1 MLHSNESE
9 KMQNEQNIK
18 VLGAKVNNLKDVD
31 VEIPRGK
38 LVVITG
44 VSGSG
49 KSSLAFDTLY
59 AEGQRRYVESLSS
72 YARQFMGKMPKPECK
87 AILGLPP
94 AIAIEQKVNTRNP
107 RSTVGT
113 STEIYDYMR
122 LLFGRVGHTFSPIS
136 GEEVRKHTIDDVV
149 RFAMTYPEGS
159 RMAITAPVT
168 LPEGRKFASQLDV
181 YLKAGYSR
189 LMRGGEFIDI
199 DELLTEVRA
208 AGDGAD
214 YNPADYQLLVDR
226 LAVSSEADEQS
237 RLRDSVE
244 SAFFEGRDRLK
255 LQIWADDGIVAK
267 DFSRVFEADGMTFEV
282 PTDMMFNFN
291 NPVGACPTC
300 EGFGKVMGI
309 DERLVI
315 PNNTLSIYDNAVAC
329 WRGDKMSEWK
339 KVFISDSAQFGFPIH
354 KPYLD
359 LSQEEK
365 NLLWHGPTDRQLS
378 QPGIKLTYG
387 DFPSIDRF
395 FRMVDENLYK
405 IQYRVMKARYQ
416 GKTVCPACHGSLLK
430 RKRTR

>member
-1 MLHSNESE
+1 
-9 KMQNEQNIK
+9 MQNEQNIK
-18 VLGAKVNNLKDVD
+18 VLGAKVNNLKNVD

-94 AIAIEQKVNTRNP
+94 AISIEQKVNTRNP

-113 STEIYDYMR
+113 STEIYDYLR
-122 LLFGRVGHTFSPIS
+122 LLFGRIGHTFSPAS
-136 GEEVRKHTIDDVV
+136 GEEVKKHTIDDVV
-149 RFAMTYPEGS
+149 SFAMTYPEGS
-159 RMAITAPVT
+159 RMAVTAPVT
-168 LPEGRKFASQLDV
+168 VPEGRKFASQLDV

-189 LMRGGEFIDI
+189 LMRQNEFIDI
-199 DELLTEVRA
+199 DELLAEVRNGKEEDFDPA
-208 AGDGAD
+208 AYD
-214 YNPADYQLLVDR
+214 LLVDR
-226 LAVSSEADEQS
+226 PAVSSDPDELS

-244 SAFFEGRDRLK
+244 SAFFEGHDRLK
-255 LQIWADDGIVAK
+255 IRIWADEGLVTK
-267 DFSRVFEADGMTFEV
+267 EFSRAFEADGITFEV

-291 NPVGACPTC
+291 NPIGACPTC
-300 EGFGKVMGI
+300 EGFGKVLGI

-339 KVFISDSAQFGFPIH
+339 RIFFGTFRQP
-354 KPYLD
+354 K
-359 LSQEEK
+359 SFR
-365 NLLWHGPTDRQLS
+365 GP
-378 QPGIKLTYG
+378 
-387 DFPSIDRF
+387 
-395 FRMVDENLYK
+395 E
-405 IQYRVMKARYQ
+405 
-416 GKTVCPACHGSLLK
+416 
-430 RKRTR
+430 

>member
-1 MLHSNESE
+1 MQKKTDNIYDRE
-9 KMQNEQNIK
+9 KNIS

-72 YARQFMGKMPKPECK
+72 YARQFMGKMPKPECR

-113 STEIYDYMR
+113 STEIYDYLR
-122 LLFGRVGHTFSPIS
+122 LLFGRIGHTFSPAS
-136 GEEVRKHTIDDVV
+136 GEEVKKHTIDDVV
-149 RFAMTYPEGS
+149 SFAMTYPEGS
-159 RMAITAPVT
+159 RMAVTAPVT
-168 LPEGRKFASQLDV
+168 VPEGRKFASQLDV

-189 LMRGGEFIDI
+189 LMRQNEFIDI
-199 DELLTEVRA
+199 DELLAEVRNGKEEDFDPA
-208 AGDGAD
+208 AYD
-214 YNPADYQLLVDR
+214 LLVDR
-226 LAVSSEADEQS
+226 LAVSSDPDELS

-244 SAFFEGRDRLK
+244 SAFFEGHDRLK
-255 LQIWADDGIVAK
+255 IRIWADEGLVTK
-267 DFSRVFEADGMTFEV
+267 EFSRAFEADGITSEV

-291 NPVGACPTC
+291 NPIGACPTC
-300 EGFGKVMGI
+300 EGFGKVLGI

-329 WRGDKMSEWK
+329 WRGDKMSDTQTLPRSHSERERSPLAR
-339 KVFISDSAQFGFPIH
+339 SDSQRAFAARSKADI
-354 KPYLD
+354 
-359 LSQEEK
+359 
-365 NLLWHGPTDRQLS
+365 RRV
-378 QPGIKLTYG
+378 
-387 DFPSIDRF
+387 SIDRPF
-395 FRMVDENLYK
+395 FQDGRRESLQDSVPRHESPLSGQNRVPNLPRIETEK
-405 IQYRVMKARYQ
+405 DSVLRQSRRRD
-416 GKTVCPACHGSLLK
+416 H
-430 RKRTR
+430 R